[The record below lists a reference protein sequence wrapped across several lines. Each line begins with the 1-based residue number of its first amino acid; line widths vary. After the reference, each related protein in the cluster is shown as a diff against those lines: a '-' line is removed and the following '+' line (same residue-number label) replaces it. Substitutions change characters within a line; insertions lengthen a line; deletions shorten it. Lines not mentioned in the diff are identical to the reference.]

1 MLHQKWCDSDT
12 IDHTRCP
19 SVELDHADLK
29 APRDL
34 RRARKQHLHCL
45 AQPVPQARRPGHRQ
59 RGRAA
64 ADQLCVQNKER
75 QAAEMVAVQMR
86 YEDGFDRIRLDAEA
100 PNGNHRRGAAVNQEL
115 GRSSGYVKACV
126 EPPAAAKGVATTEEL
141 QSHWSTAPI

>member
-12 IDHTRCP
+12 IDHVRCS

-29 APRDL
+29 APGDVRG
-34 RRARKQHLHCL
+34 AWKQHLHCL
-45 AQPVPQARRPGHRQ
+45 AQPFAQARWSRHRQ
-59 RGRAA
+59 RCRAA
-64 ADQLCVQNKER
+64 ADQLCVQDKER
-75 QAAEMVAVQMR
+75 QAPEMVAVQMR

-126 EPPAAAKGVATTEEL
+126 EPAAAAKGVATTEEL